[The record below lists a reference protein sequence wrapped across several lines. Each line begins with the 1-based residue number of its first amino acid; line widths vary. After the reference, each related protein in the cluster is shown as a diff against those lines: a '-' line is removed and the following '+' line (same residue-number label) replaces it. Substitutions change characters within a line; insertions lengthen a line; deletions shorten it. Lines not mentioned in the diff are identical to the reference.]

1 MQTNLGY
8 LLNFSTVKLK
18 PQVKTESKFPPKNT
32 VRKIIAV
39 SKVGVLLRFL
49 YYCVKESMIL
59 RLCYLSSR
67 RKSNMVASTSLPRTD
82 IREDCLLRTVVP
94 VMTANTPVRCKIRR
108 QRLDFSWN
116 VCIQLDVCS
125 DITGSNLGRLCL
137 L

>member
-1 MQTNLGY
+1 
-8 LLNFSTVKLK
+8 
-18 PQVKTESKFPPKNT
+18 
-32 VRKIIAV
+32 
-39 SKVGVLLRFL
+39 
-49 YYCVKESMIL
+49 
-59 RLCYLSSR
+59 
-67 RKSNMVASTSLPRTD
+67 MVASMSLPRTD

-116 VCIQLDVCS
+116 VRIQLDVCS

>member
-1 MQTNLGY
+1 MQTNLGK
-8 LLNFSTVKLK
+8 LLNFSNVKLK
-18 PQVKTESKFPPKNT
+18 PQVKTEAKFPPKNK
-32 VRKIIAV
+32 VREIISV
-39 SKVGVLLRFL
+39 FTVGVLLRFL

-59 RLCYLSSR
+59 RLCYLSSC

-116 VCIQLDVCS
+116 VRIQLDVCS